1 MLEPYVIITVGVPAC
16 GKSYYADILC
26 NEDPEVS
33 QWFEL
38 NLDYFR
44 QVVSGDAA
52 DQDATIEA
60 VKMRDLWL
68 RNYVDENKNIVIS
81 DTNANPYH
89 RENLL
94 SMLIDVLGVPRQN
107 IEILEF
113 KVPLDLCH
121 ERNEARERKVP
132 AWVIDRMAA
141 MIQQD
146 PPEVDAREFGTKY
159 STYTP
164 GQGFVLTA

>member
-16 GKSYYADILC
+16 GKSHYADILC
-26 NEDPEVS
+26 NEDPENPWV
-33 QWFEL
+33 EL

-44 QVVSGDAA
+44 QVISGDAA

-68 RNYVDENKNIVIS
+68 QNYVDDNKNIIIS
-81 DTNANPYH
+81 DTNANAYH
-89 RENLL
+89 RTNLL

-107 IEILEF
+107 IEIVEF
-113 KVPLDLCH
+113 KVPLSICH
-121 ERNEARERKVP
+121 ERNKARERKVP
-132 AWVIDRMAA
+132 AWIIDRMAE

-146 PPEVDAREFGTKY
+146 PPKVDADEFGTKY
-159 STYTP
+159 TVYEHEV
-164 GQGFVLTA
+164 GFVIH